1 MKEKL
6 IEIISEVN
14 PFEEIS
20 EDTELIES
28 GIVDSLSLVYII
40 NQIQMNFGVEFPEE
54 LLQAE
59 NFVSV
64 NKIEEIVNTLK

>member
-1 MKEKL
+1 MKEKI

-14 PFEEIS
+14 PFEESS

-40 NQIQMNFGVEFPEE
+40 NQIRDAYIF
-54 LLQAE
+54 LL
-59 NFVSV
+59 S
-64 NKIEEIVNTLK
+64 I

>member
-1 MKEKL
+1 MKEKI

>member
-1 MKEKL
+1 MKERL
-6 IEIISEVN
+6 IEIINEVN

-20 EDTELIES
+20 ADTELIES
-28 GIVDSLSLVYII
+28 GIIDSLSLVYII
-40 NQIQMNFGVEFPEE
+40 NQIQMDFGVEYPDE

-64 NKIEEIVNTLK
+64 NKIEEIVNSLK